1 MQVPAHAQGNPAL
14 AECKTIVDRAA
25 DLVRSG
31 ETARARELQPQVRHC
46 LPLFKAAQLR
56 AARELEK
63 RHKDVVRRSKGQPI

>member
-1 MQVPAHAQGNPAL
+1 MQVPAHAQGNPAV

-31 ETARARELQPQVRHC
+31 ETARARELQPQVRHR
-46 LPLFKAAQLR
+46 LPLLKAAQLR

-63 RHKDVVRRSKGQPI
+63 RHEDVVRRSKGQPI